1 MVKSNATTGAYN
13 SAAIR
18 GIPSILIERGGR
30 GIWSREEVDK
40 YKKDVRKALN
50 KLEVLKEDDI
60 DYKNVKSKV

>member
-30 GIWSREEVDK
+30 GIWSREEVD
-40 YKKDVRKALN
+40 
-50 KLEVLKEDDI
+50 I